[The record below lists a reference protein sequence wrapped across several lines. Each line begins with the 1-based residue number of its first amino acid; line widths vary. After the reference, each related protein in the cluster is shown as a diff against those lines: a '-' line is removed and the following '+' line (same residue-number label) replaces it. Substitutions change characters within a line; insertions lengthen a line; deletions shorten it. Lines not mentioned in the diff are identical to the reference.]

1 MKYSDKTLAYYNNL
15 QNIGEL
21 DDSDA
26 SVGSGIVGS
35 PLCGDVMK
43 LQIKFDED
51 DIIIDAKYKVFGCVS
66 AISSMELTCSLLKG
80 RTLEEAKLIEND
92 NIADSLEL
100 TKIKRHCSVLAK
112 EAIIAAIDDYIAKKN
127 KTKKHLFKISEK
139 AVSHVTDLIKSQGD
153 GCIGIRI
160 VVISGG
166 CSGIDYSLAYQME
179 NESEKLCEDCV
190 NGIRIFYEEED
201 KLVVDGVEIDVMED
215 DFGIGF
221 TITNKNQFNCCT
233 NCTCNCGAK

>member
-21 DDSDA
+21 DDNDHN
-26 SVGSGIVGS
+26 VGSGIVGS

-43 LQIKFDED
+43 LQLKFDENN
-51 DIIIDAKYKVFGCVS
+51 IIIDAKYKVFGCVS
-66 AISSMELTCSLLKG
+66 AISSMELTCQLLKG

-92 NIADSLEL
+92 NIANSLEL

-112 EAIIAAIDDYIAKKN
+112 EAIVAAIGNYIAKKN
-127 KTKKHLFKISEK
+127 NTTKHLFSISEK
-139 AVSHVTDLIKSQGD
+139 AVRHVTELIKTQGEK
-153 GCIGIRI
+153 CVGIRI

-179 NESEKLCEDCV
+179 DEIANLCED
-190 NGIRIFYEEED
+190 NIQGIRIFYDEED
-201 KLVVDGVEIDVMED
+201 KLVVDGVEIDVTED

-233 NCTCNCGAK
+233 NCTCNCWLK